1 MSADLPIELIELL
14 EKLILEN
21 TAFSDHKVLQN
32 LLILTAIKVQLSR
45 DTQHLFI
52 VNY

>member
-1 MSADLPIELIELL
+1 MNADLPIELIELL

-32 LLILTAIKVQLSR
+32 LLILTAIKVSLLYRITRTQL
-45 DTQHLFI
+45 
-52 VNY
+52 